1 MSQENS
7 NIESAGE
14 ESIKVWRYMD
24 IAQLISMLDKKALFF
39 VRSDKLQDSFEGL
52 LTKASINSLNSSLEK
67 VNDND
72 PCKYIVKQVIDIMKD
87 VPNKGKPYFYIN
99 SWHKSEYESMAM
111 WSIYAKS
118 NKGISIQSNFQKLKE
133 CLLNSHCHYNEER
146 IKSPFIHLK
155 DVEYVNTEVY
165 CQDFSDKKWNLN
177 CYFNKLKSY
186 DYEREVRAVIDL
198 TSESDNEFDYKEVIE
213 NNGIYIYISLDFVE
227 KIFVCPLAPNWV
239 FDVVK
244 SIAEKYGVSEEK
256 VVRSSLIT
264 DHMLR

>member
-1 MSQENS
+1 MFQENS

-24 IAQLISMLDKKALFF
+24 IAQLISMLDKQALFF

-52 LTKASINSLNSSLEK
+52 LTKASINSLDSLLEE

-72 PCKYIVKQVIDIMKD
+72 PCKYIAKQVIDIMKGI
-87 VPNKGKPYFYIN
+87 PKKGKPYFYIN

-133 CLLNSHCHYNEER
+133 CLLNSHYCYNEELIR
-146 IKSPFIHLK
+146 SPFIHLR
-155 DVEYVNTEVY
+155 DVKYVNTEIY
-165 CQDFSDKKWNLN
+165 CQDLSHKNWSLN
-177 CYFNKLKSY
+177 CYFNKLQSY

-198 TSESDNEFDYKEVIE
+198 TAESDDQFDYKEIIE
-213 NNGIYIYISLDFVE
+213 NNGIYIYISLDFIE

-239 FDVVK
+239 LDVVK
-244 SIAEKYGVSEEK
+244 SIAEKYGVGEAK
-256 VVRSSLIT
+256 VVRSNLIT
-264 DHMLR
+264 DRILR